1 MISKALPKRSP
12 FTGMLPCC
20 IAALPWIRRSIA
32 PAINIWTILCGEA
45 ALSWLST
52 DTFLYACKEP
62 RIVFLL

>member
-1 MISKALPKRSP
+1 
-12 FTGMLPCC
+12 MLPCC